1 MRILQL
7 GQFREN
13 GDGDGSSDEG
23 CSQLE
28 AAQGKVTQ
36 IKRLLKLVVVK
47 QSEVMRN
54 LAEAEQSE
62 EESVSYG
69 DDPFDVDDEDDKE
82 DDEDSS

>member
-1 MRILQL
+1 
-7 GQFREN
+7 
-13 GDGDGSSDEG
+13 
-23 CSQLE
+23 
-28 AAQGKVTQ
+28 
-36 IKRLLKLVVVK
+36 
-47 QSEVMRN
+47 MRN